1 MYCESNMHIYAIFQE
16 SPTPLGLLALVA
28 FLDAETGMCICV
40 EAKASYNMIMLH
52 STHLLFLYFCNKGMK
67 DEYSCPSIFLFS
79 LKVKFS

>member
-16 SPTPLGLLALVA
+16 SPTPLGLLALGA
-28 FLDAETGMCICV
+28 FLGAETGMCICV

-52 STHLLFLYFCNKGMK
+52 STHLLFLYFCNQGIF
-67 DEYSCPSIFLFS
+67 SCPSFFLFS

>member
-16 SPTPLGLLALVA
+16 SPTPLGLLALLA